1 LRSIIIIFCRIIKNI
16 NKNIINN
23 SNQNFFYNDVK
34 KIEILDKRLKEFAK
48 EKISPI
54 QKVFFLIDMCKNY
67 GTLPFSGIARSAFVA
82 TSILRDLQKN
92 EKKTIILVE
101 QNAKKGLEFADIGY
115 VLVSGQT
122 AIAGKGDDL
131 LNNPDVGRLFLGG

>member
-1 LRSIIIIFCRIIKNI
+1 MGVENLRER
-16 NKNIINN
+16 
-23 SNQNFFYNDVK
+23 Q
-34 KIEILDKRLKEFAK
+34 
-48 EKISPI
+48 
-54 QKVFFLIDMCKNY
+54 
-67 GTLPFSGIARSAFVA
+67 VA
-82 TSILRDLQKN
+82 

>member
-1 LRSIIIIFCRIIKNI
+1 MLSLILKPKFLNRAPIAIKPVSYTHLRAHETPEHLVCR
-16 NKNIINN
+16 
-23 SNQNFFYNDVK
+23 
-34 KIEILDKRLKEFAK
+34 LL
-48 EKISPI
+48 
-54 QKVFFLIDMCKNY
+54 L
-67 GTLPFSGIARSAFVA
+67 
-82 TSILRDLQKN
+82 

-131 LNNPDVGRLFLGG
+131 LKNPDVGRLFLGG